1 MLAGSV
7 HFPVARL
14 PFPTRQPGTDHPSA
28 PAVNSQK
35 IKPNNISDEYE
46 LLEVIG
52 RGSFSVCRRCLHRS
66 TRTEYAVK
74 VSPPP
79 RASL

>member
-1 MLAGSV
+1 M
-7 HFPVARL
+7 
-14 PFPTRQPGTDHPSA
+14 
-28 PAVNSQK
+28 QK

-74 VSPPP
+74 VSIS
-79 RASL
+79 SLEVGYITLIVTGEQDEARTVY